1 MKKLIK
7 GIIKDLKKSGVNI
20 GRYPVIKCQL
30 DWDLMQMSLE
40 EK

>member
-1 MKKLIK
+1 MKKLLK
-7 GIIKDLKKSGVNI
+7 WIIKDFKKSWVNI

-30 DWDLMQMSLE
+30 DDDLMQMSLE